1 MAHRLV
7 KKHSLLI
14 SKRCVSVEDIKV
26 AMVTGSD
33 IYACLNAIQAHTVHS
48 SFVYLKEIVANMI
61 RDEKFRGR
69 PEYVAAE
76 DGQMRRVRRSVGPG
90 LVSQTE
96 GGEKN
101 NGYTTSAT
109 FMVNR
114 EHDKVWPGVQQ
125 HQDFGCFVAESA
137 FPQQFKVPATHSRM
151 QSRFGGTTI
160 LHSAENK

>member
-1 MAHRLV
+1 
-7 KKHSLLI
+7 
-14 SKRCVSVEDIKV
+14 
-26 AMVTGSD
+26 MVTGSD

-96 GGEKN
+96 GGEKTM
-101 NGYTTSAT
+101 GT
-109 FMVNR
+109 
-114 EHDKVWPGVQQ
+114 
-125 HQDFGCFVAESA
+125 
-137 FPQQFKVPATHSRM
+137 PQAQRSW
-151 QSRFGGTTI
+151 
-160 LHSAENK
+160 